1 MKYSKGTYGRMIYP
15 VDVHSTPPRVL
26 IQNGRVIDP
35 ENGTDGVF
43 AVALAD
49 GRVHSVTSEPPEGFT
64 ADERIDASGMWVVPG
79 LMDMHV
85 HLREPG
91 REDKETI
98 ATGTQA
104 AAAGGITAVACMP
117 NTNPVLDEE
126 SKIRYVIQRG
136 EECPCRIYPVG
147 SITKNLAGEELS
159 PFDEMYHAGA
169 RAVSDDGKSVADSRM
184 MKNALNYSKSF
195 QMPVI
200 CHCEDARLALNGYMN
215 ESRMSTR
222 LGLRGIPAA
231 AEEIIVARDI
241 MLAEYTG
248 ARIHIAH
255 VSTEGSVRLV
265 REAKSR
271 GVQVTCETCPHYFVF
286 TDEDLAT
293 YDTNKKMNP
302 PLRTPCDRDA
312 LIRGISEGVIDVIAS
327 DHAPHTREEK
337 DVEFGE
343 AAFGVIGLETILAA
357 SITYLVNKN
366 VIDPA
371 TLVKKLSTTPNRI
384 MRTGGGN
391 LGIGA
396 PADVSII
403 DPGAIWNVDVNAFY
417 SKSINSP
424 FGGASLT
431 GMARYTIVDGR
442 VVFSR
447 DVE

>member
-1 MKYSKGTYGRMIYP
+1 MKYSKGTYGKMTYP
-15 VDVHSTPPRVL
+15 VDVHGAQPRVL
-26 IQNGRVIDP
+26 IRNGRVIDP
-35 ENGTDGVF
+35 ENGIDGVHSI
-43 AVALAD
+43 ALAD
-49 GRVHSVTSEPPEGFT
+49 GKIHSVSPEPPEGFT
-64 ADERIDASGMWVVPG
+64 ADETIDARGMWVVPG

-104 AAAGGITAVACMP
+104 AAAGGVTAVACMP

-159 PFDEMYHAGA
+159 PFEEMYRAGA

-215 ESRMSTR
+215 ESHMSTR
-222 LGLRGIPAA
+222 LGLRGIPAI
-231 AEEIIVARDI
+231 AEEIFVARDI

-265 REAKSR
+265 REAKTR
-271 GVQVTCETCPHYFVF
+271 GVNVTCETCPHYFVF
-286 TDEDLAT
+286 TDEDLTT
-293 YDTNKKMNP
+293 YDTSKKMNP
-302 PLRTPCDRDA
+302 PLRTPRDREA

-357 SITYLVNKN
+357 SITYLVNKD
-366 VIDPA
+366 VISPA
-371 TLVKKLSTTPNRI
+371 ALVSKLSTMPNRI
-384 MRTGGGN
+384 LRTEGGT
-391 LGIGA
+391 LSVGA

-403 DPGAIWNVDVNAFY
+403 DPAATWTVDVNAFY

-424 FGGASLT
+424 FGGTTLT
-431 GMARYTIVDGR
+431 GMARHTIVDGR
-442 VVFSR
+442 IVFSR
-447 DVE
+447 TSE